1 MNLLKVAFMAKILQ
15 KTFCYK
21 TLNFTTD
28 DSKKIHKR
36 FKCLRNIYKL
46 NQILQNNVFVKT
58 NLYKSVINTFIMY
71 EIRYRLA
78 Y

>member
-28 DSKKIHKR
+28 DSKKKIKD
-36 FKCLRNIYKL
+36 L
-46 NQILQNNVFVKT
+46 NAYV
-58 NLYKSVINTFIMY
+58 TFIN
-71 EIRYRLA
+71 
-78 Y
+78 